1 MNLSRNRRATLVVA
15 LAAIGVALALAPFA
29 SANHL
34 LPEMSVSA
42 GGSARLVNGVYLT
55 VPVTVACPDLALDAN
70 HFVQAEDITVNVIQK
85 VSKDLA
91 EGSGSMSYSDERVFG
106 GTMRGTPIA
115 CDGTPHTYV
124 LNVFPRA
131 DSPPFRGGKAVV
143 LANFDIFIQNLLTFG
158 GDDNRLNGQPESLS
172 IKG

>member
-1 MNLSRNRRATLVVA
+1 MNLSRNRRATFAVA

-29 SANHL
+29 GANHL

-55 VPVTVACPDLALDAN
+55 VPVTVVCPDLALDAN

-106 GTMRGTPIA
+106 GTVRGTPVT
-115 CDGTPHTYV
+115 CDGTPSQA
-124 LNVFPRA
+124 FRIERPRA
-131 DSPPFRGGKAVV
+131 VPGR
-143 LANFDIFIQNLLTFG
+143 LAHG
-158 GDDNRLNGQPESLS
+158 S
-172 IKG
+172 